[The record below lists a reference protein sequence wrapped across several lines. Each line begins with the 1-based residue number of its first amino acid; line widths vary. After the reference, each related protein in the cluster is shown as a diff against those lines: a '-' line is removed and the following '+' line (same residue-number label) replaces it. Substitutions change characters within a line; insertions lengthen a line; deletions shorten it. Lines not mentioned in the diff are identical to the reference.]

1 MFVVQVRAEPST
13 PAGYIPRLIKFT
25 LAAFLVMIVFD
36 ILAGVLGDKGGALP
50 GFFYVITQP
59 LSRYILALPRLAPQS
74 EGEAGL
80 YCIFALAFIRVL
92 IIAIPMTRIKL
103 WQIESLRDQ
112 GFAPAQ
118 SASRFWFIWAAF
130 LVTGACLLGYVS
142 TNLPNPF
149 LMHIVKAAKL
159 AVYLGAM
166 TAALSAVVIGF
177 KLRGGISLPR
187 SSSAPKAKAKPKLKL
202 MVDNTAPAKPDE
214 ASEGRAFYVA
224 LTAGIIQSAGRFN
237 RLPTQAELEEPLKLQ
252 QKAALATRNA
262 LLSDA
267 EITARCK
274 IALELLEQ
282 GKVQNLP
289 DLKTAITL
297 YKKPDP
303 AKLMQI
309 ALELQGLM
317 G

>member
-1 MFVVQVRAEPST
+1 MFVVQVRAEPTT

-36 ILAGVLGDKGGALP
+36 IIASVLGSNGDALP

-59 LSRYILALPRLAPQS
+59 FSRYILALPRLAPQT

-118 SASRFWFIWAAF
+118 GAARFWFISAAL
-130 LVTGACLLGYVS
+130 LVIGACLLGYI
-142 TNLPNPF
+142 NIPIPNPF
-149 LMHIVKAAKL
+149 LLHLFKAAKL
-159 AVYLGAM
+159 AVYLGAL
-166 TAALSAVVIGF
+166 TAALSAVVIGY
-177 KLRGGISLPR
+177 KLHGGLSLPR
-187 SSSAPKAKAKPKLKL
+187 STQAPKAKPKLKL
-202 MVDNTAPAKPDE
+202 MVDNTAPLKPD
-214 ASEGRAFYVA
+214 APSEGHAFYVA
-224 LTAGIIQSAGRFN
+224 LTAAIIQSAGHFN

-252 QKAALATRNA
+252 QKAALATHSA
-262 LLSDA
+262 LVSDS

-282 GKVQNLP
+282 SKVKSLP
-289 DLKTAITL
+289 DLKTALTL

-309 ALELQGLM
+309 AHELQSLM

>member
-1 MFVVQVRAEPST
+1 MIVVQVRAEPST

-25 LAAFLVMIVFD
+25 LAAFLAMIVFD
-36 ILAGVLGDKGGALP
+36 IIAGVLGQNGGALP

-59 LSRYILALPRLAPQS
+59 LSRYLLALPRLDPQT

-80 YCIFALAFIRVL
+80 YCIFALLFIRVL

-118 SASRFWFIWAAF
+118 STSRFWFFSAAL
-130 LVTGACLLGYVS
+130 LVTGACLLGYI
-142 TNLPNPF
+142 NAPLPNPF
-149 LMHIVKAAKL
+149 LLHIVKAAKL

-166 TAALSAVVIGF
+166 TAALSAIVIGY
-177 KLRGGISLPR
+177 KLRGGVSLPR
-187 SSSAPKAKAKPKLKL
+187 STPVPKANPKLKL

-214 ASEGRAFYVA
+214 SSEGRAFYVA

-252 QKAALATRNA
+252 QKAALATRSTLVSN
-262 LLSDA
+262 S

-282 GKVQNLP
+282 GQVKTLP
-289 DLKTAITL
+289 DLKTALTL

-317 G
+317 GN